1 MSRIIKPGPR
11 AYVAAFF
18 ILLMA
23 LALPFGCVLAYGEWL
38 AALKAFGVLLA
49 GSGLVV
55 FGISRTRIVFTEDS
69 IRLKYSIALEQSVRF
84 SDIFASRAQ
93 VLCEPNHPVCLDIFG
108 DTGKRTEEGDVIPVL
123 LLRLQLKSF
132 RQNDIA
138 WLLSQPELRVAR

>member
-11 AYVAAFF
+11 AYAAAFF

-23 LALPFGCVLAYGEWL
+23 LALPFGCLLAYGEWL

-55 FGISRTRIVFTEDS
+55 SGISRTRIVFSEDS
-69 IRLKYSIALEQSVRF
+69 IRLKYSIAPEQRVRF
-84 SDIFASRAQ
+84 IDIFASRAQ
-93 VLCEPNHPVCLDIFG
+93 VLYEPNHPVCLHIFG

-123 LLRLQLKSF
+123 LLRLQLKPF
-132 RQNDIA
+132 RQQDVA
-138 WLLSQPELRVAR
+138 WLLSQPEFRVAK